1 MQTQKSFNCCTNITC
16 CATDFIC
23 LFSYKFKRFVVTSD
37 EFSSS
42 AFSEK
47 IKNKNF
53 QVILI
58 DKNNFLQFQSF
69 LYQVVIKELVGNY
82 LLLRKQLS
90 IYKNVTFD
98 FLVNTPFTTN
108 RKSKAVAYIGLL
120 KFLDY
125 ALTYLVRSFVHI
137 MSIRGFKN
145 KLLIGLNW
153 AGSFFN
159 YEKSNRLIF
168 QNFKVNY
175 T

>member
-1 MQTQKSFNCCTNITC
+1 MQTQKSFNCYTNITC
-16 CATDFIC
+16 CVTDFIC
-23 LFSYKFKRFVVTSD
+23 LFLYKFKRFVVTNN

-42 AFSEK
+42 AFFKK

-58 DKNNFLQFQSF
+58 NKNNFLQFQSF
-69 LYQVVIKELVGNY
+69 LYKVVIRELIGNS
-82 LLLRKQLS
+82 LLLRKQLP
-90 IYKNVTFD
+90 IYKNVTFY
-98 FLVNTPFTTN
+98 FFVNKPITTI
-108 RKSKAVAYIGLL
+108 RKSKDVAFIRLL

-125 ALTYLVRSFVHI
+125 ALAYLVRSFVHI
-137 MSIRGFKN
+137 ISIYSFKN

-153 AGSFFN
+153 AVIFFN